1 MVAATSTPDK
11 ITVARRLD
19 AAPEQLEQFVT
30 NHPDP
35 SAGVVLRSSVTSK
48 PPHRVADETRQQLA
62 EWIAHRKD
70 RQHDGPRWWVV
81 AYLRHNGATP
91 PERVAVEVADQH
103 SVTVQRI
110 HRAIFRLR
118 DGDCVRPVPATDDR
132 PARLVLDEGSD
143 DGK

>member
-1 MVAATSTPDK
+1 MRAATSPDK
-11 ITVARRLD
+11 VTVAQRLD
-19 AAPEQLEQFVT
+19 ADPEQLEIFVT

-35 SAGVVLRSSVTSK
+35 SAGVVLRSNVIPK
-48 PPHRVADETRQQLA
+48 PPRRVADETRQQFA

-70 RQHDGPRWWVV
+70 KQRDGPRWWVV
-81 AYLRHNGATP
+81 AYLRHNGSTP

-118 DGDCVRPVPATDDR
+118 DGDCVRLVPATDDR
-132 PARLVLDEGSD
+132 PARLVLDEDSD